1 MSVSGDHSN
10 KVIPCL
16 YQGKQPSFHWHSV
29 ASRLRGNATQAKH
42 GRTTSESTWS
52 TCIIRVPPNPN
63 QMVWNLW
70 TSFYPLTL
78 PWPRPHGAPIS
89 RDRQSGSGKS
99 TPAFVQPTH
108 AASAAKAG
116 SLVTSWNY
124 YRHLWISMGRNICM
138 FASFCILQ
146 IASPV
151 ARSKF

>member
-52 TCIIRVPPNPN
+52 TCIIRVPKSKSNGLESL
-63 QMVWNLW
+63 NLIL
-70 TSFYPLTL
+70 PLNIAMTAA
-78 PWPRPHGAPIS
+78 PWGPHFQ
-89 RDRQSGSGKS
+89 RQSGSGKS